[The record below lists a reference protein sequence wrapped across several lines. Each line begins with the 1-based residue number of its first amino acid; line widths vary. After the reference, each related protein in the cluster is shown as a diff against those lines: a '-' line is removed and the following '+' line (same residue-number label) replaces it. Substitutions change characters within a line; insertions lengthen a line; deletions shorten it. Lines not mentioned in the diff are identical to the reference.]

1 MNDAKEAVLLLAAVP
16 QDLRDAL
23 AEVYELVRLPDTS
36 TAPVPG
42 HRIAVTTSMAGAD
55 AAVMDRLPD
64 LRLVA
69 CQGAGLDRIDLAAA
83 AARGI
88 AVSHTPDV
96 LTEDTADFAIAL
108 LYGVARKVV
117 AADRF
122 VRDGRWARERMAPST
137 RLQGKRAGIVGL
149 GRIGEAVARRA
160 AGIGMAVSYTGPRA
174 KPGLPYAFVPTV
186 QELAERSDVLILTCP
201 GGEATH
207 HLVDADILAR
217 LGPGGFLINIARGT
231 VVQEAALLEALE
243 GNRIAGAGLD
253 VFAAEPGLDPRFLP
267 LENVVLAPHY
277 ASLTHETRAAM
288 IGRILGDIAAFRA
301 GTPFHDAAAEFRRHA
316 R

>member
-1 MNDAKEAVLLLAAVP
+1 MPMDDTKETVLLLAAVP

-23 AEVYELVRLPDTS
+23 AETYELARLAEASAGPM
-36 TAPVPG
+36 PG
-42 HRIAVTTSMAGAD
+42 CRMAGAD

-64 LRLVA
+64 LRLIA

-108 LYGVARKVV
+108 LYGIARRVV

-122 VRDGRWARERMAPST
+122 VRDGRWSRERMAPST
-137 RLQGKRAGIVGL
+137 RLDGKRAGVVGL

-160 AGIGMAVSYTGPRA
+160 AGIGMEVSYTGPRP
-174 KPGLPYAFVPTV
+174 KPALPYAFVAGV
-186 QELAERSDVLILTCP
+186 RDLADWSDVLILTCP

-207 HLVDADILAR
+207 HLVDADILSR
-217 LGPGGFLINIARGT
+217 LGPRGFLINIARGT
-231 VVQEAALLEALE
+231 VVHEAALLEALE
-243 GNRIAGAGLD
+243 SNRIGGAGLD
-253 VFAAEPGLDPRFLP
+253 VFAAEPGLDPRFLA
-267 LENVVLAPHY
+267 LESVVLAPHY
-277 ASLTHETRAAM
+277 ASLTHETRSAM
-288 IGRILGDIAAFRA
+288 IGRILGDITAFRA
-301 GTPFHDAAAEFRRHA
+301 GTHFHDAAAEFRRGA